1 MTCPMLKK
9 IYEWYLFIHFKVEAK
24 DERLETVTHQVES
37 MKSQILQKE
46 RQLTE
51 IQDKFLQ
58 SSVHIMEETVG

>member
-1 MTCPMLKK
+1 MESK
-9 IYEWYLFIHFKVEAK
+9 E
-24 DERLETVTHQVES
+24 ERLETLNHQFENL
-37 MKSQILQKE
+37 KKNLIQKE